1 MFVLKNP
8 FFVAACLLFWVNQYL
23 EKIQGIYLPFV
34 HAYLDD
40 ILAMPVVLGITLQ
53 VFQWIHPKKSAF
65 RFTPVQVIV
74 GWLYFSFLFEF
85 LLPKWSDIYVAD
97 PIDVLMYGLGC
108 LLFYRLINR

>member
-1 MFVLKNP
+1 MRVLQNP
-8 FFVAACLLFWVNQYL
+8 YFLTACLLFWANQYL
-23 EKIQGIYLPFV
+23 EKIEGIYLPFV

-53 VFQWIHPKKSAF
+53 VFQWIHPQRAKF
-65 RFTPVQVIV
+65 RFTPVQVLV

-85 LLPKWSDIYVAD
+85 LLPKWSDIYVSD
-97 PIDVLMYGLGC
+97 PLDVLMYGLGS